1 MDDILQIA
9 YLGLIQAYERFD
21 PKKYTN
27 VKFSTYAVPTIEG
40 LILRHLRDYNT
51 PIKPWREETKMA
63 NKQKLG
69 EPLTALEQ
77 QKLNQSLAR
86 QSLDSLDRTVDSPAD
101 QPMTVGDTI
110 SYSFDDDFEKIVI
123 RDFVSKLDP
132 ISKKY
137 YRLRML
143 YGMSQTKV
151 AKRLGVTQVTI
162 SRWEKKILNQA
173 KKYGGDEHI

>member
-1 MDDILQIA
+1 MR
-9 YLGLIQAYERFD
+9 Y
-21 PKKYTN
+21 
-27 VKFSTYAVPTIEG
+27 
-40 LILRHLRDYNT
+40 
-51 PIKPWREETKMA
+51 
-63 NKQKLG
+63 
-69 EPLTALEQ
+69 
-77 QKLNQSLAR
+77 
-86 QSLDSLDRTVDSPAD
+86 
-101 QPMTVGDTI
+101 TI